1 MEDQGRVAKR
11 HGLESRLAKL
21 SPSKRALLKTLV
33 SGGRNALAPGLDAPY
48 VASGVGAGP
57 SPLVEIQPGTRG
69 RNFFGLHALSGTVTI
84 YTNVARSMGEGQP
97 FYALQSKGIVVED
110 EPHTCLKTMAAYY
123 LEAVREM
130 QPEGPYMLGGY
141 SLGGHIAYEMAQ
153 QLRAEG
159 SSVGLLA
166 LLDSPR
172 DAFNFNWGGEI
183 DDALYWCWRFK
194 PHVALSVEQLRRLSL
209 EAQVAY
215 VIQRLRLA
223 EDKPPFMHMP
233 DASVRRVLLVEKSNC
248 HALFNY
254 RHEPYHGPIT
264 LLTAAHGPASK
275 GPHDMGWSS
284 LAAGGLEVHVVPGDH
299 ESMIESPH
307 VEATGRLLLDCIA
320 RGAETA
326 T

>member
-1 MEDQGRVAKR
+1 MEDQSSVVKR
-11 HGLESRLAKL
+11 RGLESRLAKL

-33 SGGRNALAPGLDAPY
+33 SGGRNALPPGLDGHYGAR
-48 VASGVGAGP
+48 GGGAGP

-97 FYALQSKGIVVED
+97 FYALQSKGIAAEE

-130 QPEGPYMLGGY
+130 QPAGPYMLGGY

-159 SSVGLLA
+159 ATVGLLA
-166 LLDSPR
+166 LLDTPR

-194 PHVALSVEQLRRLSL
+194 PHVTHSVEQLRELDL
-209 EAQVAY
+209 EGQVAY
-215 VIQRLRLA
+215 VINRLRLA
-223 EDKPPFMHMP
+223 EDKPPFMHMS

-248 HALFNY
+248 QALFNY

-264 LLTAAHGPASK
+264 LLRATHGPTSRE
-275 GPHDMGWSS
+275 PHDMGWSS

-307 VEATGRLLLDCIA
+307 VEVTGRLLLECIA
-320 RGAETA
+320 RGAGTA
-326 T
+326 A